1 MNPFEE
7 MLTSEIRLI
16 KPSGDVLGPFKAFVQ
31 DSEIYFFEVH
41 HPVSTG
47 DKIVRELPNGM
58 KETYEVENAE
68 YEKGLPPDLPP
79 CYKLHVRKEDDQTRN
94 KTLSSTNIFNV
105 KGDFSRV
112 NFQSLDNSVNIQDR
126 PENGLRPGETEA
138 ACGDRGSGSFEG
150 APGTLAADG
159 GRQES
164 AKVGGG
170 LQQLYRGC
178 RESYDHYCPSFACTC
193 RNSEKRHLTI

>member
-126 PENGLRPGETEA
+126 PETVFDQARQKLHAGIEDQVLLKELLEHLRLMEDARSQPKWVAAYSNFIEGVANHMTIIAPLLPALAETVKNA
-138 ACGDRGSGSFEG
+138 
-150 APGTLAADG
+150 
-159 GRQES
+159 
-164 AKVGGG
+164 
-170 LQQLYRGC
+170 
-178 RESYDHYCPSFACTC
+178 
-193 RNSEKRHLTI
+193 I

>member
-1 MNPFEE
+1 

-126 PENGLRPGETEA
+126 PETVFDQARQKLHAGIEDQVLLKELLEHLRLMEDARSQPKWAAAYSNFIEGVANHMTIIAPLLPALAETVKNA
-138 ACGDRGSGSFEG
+138 
-150 APGTLAADG
+150 
-159 GRQES
+159 
-164 AKVGGG
+164 
-170 LQQLYRGC
+170 
-178 RESYDHYCPSFACTC
+178 
-193 RNSEKRHLTI
+193 I

>member
-7 MLTSEIRLI
+7 MLTSEIRII
-16 KPSGDVLGPFKAFVQ
+16 KPSGDVLGPFKASVQ

-68 YEKGLPPDLPP
+68 YEEGLPPDIPP

-126 PENGLRPGETEA
+126 PETVFDEARKKLHAGIKDQVLLKELLEHLRLMENATSQPKWAAAYSKFIEGVANYMTIIAPLLPALAETVKNA
-138 ACGDRGSGSFEG
+138 
-150 APGTLAADG
+150 
-159 GRQES
+159 
-164 AKVGGG
+164 
-170 LQQLYRGC
+170 
-178 RESYDHYCPSFACTC
+178 
-193 RNSEKRHLTI
+193 I

>member
-126 PENGLRPGETEA
+126 PETVFDEARKKLHAGIKDQVLLKELLEHLRLMENATSQPKWAAAYSKFIEGVANYMTIIAPLLPALAETVKNA
-138 ACGDRGSGSFEG
+138 
-150 APGTLAADG
+150 
-159 GRQES
+159 
-164 AKVGGG
+164 
-170 LQQLYRGC
+170 
-178 RESYDHYCPSFACTC
+178 
-193 RNSEKRHLTI
+193 I

>member
-126 PENGLRPGETEA
+126 PETVFDQARQKLHAGIEDQVLLKELLEHLRLMEDARSQPKWAAAYSNFIEGVANHMTIIAPLLPALAETVKNA
-138 ACGDRGSGSFEG
+138 
-150 APGTLAADG
+150 
-159 GRQES
+159 
-164 AKVGGG
+164 
-170 LQQLYRGC
+170 
-178 RESYDHYCPSFACTC
+178 
-193 RNSEKRHLTI
+193 I